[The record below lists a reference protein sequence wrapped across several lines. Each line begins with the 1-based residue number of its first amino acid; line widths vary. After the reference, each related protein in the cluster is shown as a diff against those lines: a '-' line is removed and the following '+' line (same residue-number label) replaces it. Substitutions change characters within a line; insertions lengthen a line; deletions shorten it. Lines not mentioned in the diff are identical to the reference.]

1 MMHSFV
7 GSSGTG
13 ATENLVSIAL
23 QTQGLPFTVGSSHL
37 SPSLNPSVSFLAPPP
52 HPLL

>member
-1 MMHSFV
+1 MIHSFV

-13 ATENLVSIAL
+13 ATENLVSVAL
-23 QTQGLPFTVGSSHL
+23 QMQGLPFTVGSSRL
-37 SPSLNPSVSFLAPPP
+37 SPSPDPHVSFLAPPP